1 MLCSSNIQFVLLTK
15 FQHSG
20 ISSHKLYRNIS
31 LTNAQVDMIVY
42 KIRFHV
48 DFIRA
53 VFDLKMRQF
62 QTFQIYRQMID
73 LGKNKKVQVKVQIQL
88 ERKIEDSRPE

>member
-1 MLCSSNIQFVLLTK
+1 
-15 FQHSG
+15 
-20 ISSHKLYRNIS
+20 
-31 LTNAQVDMIVY
+31 MIVY